1 MAKSLLKK
9 AKKAAKSVKQKV
21 ETSWP
26 ETREQQRE
34 QKRREDIGPPPSVP
48 KSPKV
53 SIREHIEKLSGE
65 RRDCAAIW
73 TLIKNGEQYRT
84 DEKIKELIK
93 AKGYETLLGEIS

>member
-9 AKKAAKSVKQKV
+9 AKKAAKSVKKEV
-21 ETSWP
+21 EILA
-26 ETREQQRE
+26 E
-34 QKRREDIGPPPSVP
+34 QKRKKDEIDAPALPVSSP
-48 KSPKV
+48 KAPKV

-65 RRDCAAIW
+65 RGDCSAIW

>member
-9 AKKAAKSVKQKV
+9 AKKAVKSVKQKV
-21 ETSWP
+21 ETSSEW
-26 ETREQQRE
+26 
-34 QKRREDIGPPPSVP
+34 KRREDEEDARLFSVS
-48 KSPKV
+48 KAPKV

>member
-26 ETREQQRE
+26 ATREEQLA

-48 KSPKV
+48 KAPNV
-53 SIREHIEKLSGE
+53 SIRDHIEKLSGN
-65 RRDCAAIW
+65 RRDCSAIW
-73 TLIKNGEQYRT
+73 TLIKNGNYDR
-84 DEKIKELIK
+84 DGIINLVK